1 MKMEKW
7 NLTERKQF
15 ASVAEA
21 VAFYYAQGFKTWQ
34 EGDEDRIMRSGNE
47 EVRIVHKGLLDVESS
62 RIQLN

>member
-1 MKMEKW
+1 MRTEKW
-7 NLTERKQF
+7 SLIERRPF

-21 VAFYYAQGFKTWQ
+21 VSFYHAKGFETWHY
-34 EGDEDRIMRSGNE
+34 GDEERIMRHGSE